1 MKYKFFLVLIL
12 SVTIFL
18 SVKAQTV
25 QFDLLVNQVNSYMAY
40 RGAEANLN
48 NYRSNYAGLQAGFSI
63 NTSLSSRLSLVN
75 ELYWAMKGSVLKEG
89 NPLTSAKSSLR
100 ISTLELP
107 VLARVQF
114 GQLYINAG
122 PYASYLL
129 SGRMKTDAYGSTGE
143 SRTSLVFGQNSFSRW
158 EMGLQA
164 GAGYGFKLT
173 KALLIVDFRYGY
185 GLTSLSSDIERYN
198 RTYTIGIRMS
208 KRK

>member
-12 SVTIFL
+12 SAAIL
-18 SVKAQTV
+18 SAKAQTV

-40 RGAEANLN
+40 RGAKANLN
-48 NYRSNYAGLQAGFSI
+48 NYRSNYAGIQAGFSI

-114 GQLYINAG
+114 GPLYINAG

-158 EMGLQA
+158 ETGLQA

-173 KALLIVDFRYGY
+173 KSVVTVDFRYGY
-185 GLTSLSSDIERYN
+185 GLSSLSSDIERYN